1 MNYQNVAV
9 IAPSNDKGVDI
20 VADIELGITSVR
32 EVVQAK
38 RQKSNVQRTVL
49 DALRG
54 SLYRFQAVRG
64 TIITTAGFS
73 KGAMQAAF
81 EAGAPPI
88 TLIDGSKLIDCY
100 YQLLAIDKTIEA
112 SAKGQNRILLVMA
125 TGTGKTFTAFQIIW
139 RLWKSKAKKRILFL
153 ADRNILVDRKWAEN
167 GYFPLFHPLSISTNS

>member
-1 MNYQNVAV
+1 MMEPIAFEHLIGQLLESMNYQSVV
-9 IAPSNDKGVDI
+9 VTAPSNDRGVDV

-38 RQKSNVQRTVL
+38 RQKSNVQRTIL

-88 TLIDGSKLIDCY
+88 TLIDGSKLMDLPKGGRKAPDFRRGDERCRGFSRREAIP
-100 YQLLAIDKTIEA
+100 LL
-112 SAKGQNRILLVMA
+112 
-125 TGTGKTFTAFQIIW
+125 
-139 RLWKSKAKKRILFL
+139 
-153 ADRNILVDRKWAEN
+153 
-167 GYFPLFHPLSISTNS
+167 